1 MRLSSDQ
8 VQSIRRLVES
18 SGIAIAS
25 LRDDVLDHLCCV
37 VEIKMQRGK
46 SFETAINDA
55 VTELAPN
62 GLEEL
67 QRETVFL
74 LNSTKIIHMKKF
86 MYLVGLL
93 SAMSFVAGWAFGIL
107 HLPGALELSAYG
119 FLGFSFGFMPLY
131 AIDYYKTSIQRA
143 LSEKLKF
150 AMGLLSSILMA
161 ASVVFKILHLPVLP
175 TFFLIAATVLFV
187 FGFLPFLFFGLYKK
201 SVAQG

>member
-1 MRLSSDQ
+1 MRLSRNQ
-8 VQSIRRLVES
+8 VQGIRTLVES

-25 LRDDVLDHLCCV
+25 LRDDVIDHLCCV
-37 VEIKMQRGK
+37 VEIKMERGR
-46 SFETAINDA
+46 SLETAIQEA
-55 VTELAPN
+55 VEELAPN

-67 QRETVFL
+67 QRETVYL

-131 AIDYYKTSIQRA
+131 AIDYYKTNIQRA
-143 LSEKLKF
+143 LSEKMKF
-150 AMGLLSSILMA
+150 AMGLFSSILMA

-175 TFFLIAATVLFV
+175 TFFLISATILFV

-201 SVAQG
+201 SVAKG